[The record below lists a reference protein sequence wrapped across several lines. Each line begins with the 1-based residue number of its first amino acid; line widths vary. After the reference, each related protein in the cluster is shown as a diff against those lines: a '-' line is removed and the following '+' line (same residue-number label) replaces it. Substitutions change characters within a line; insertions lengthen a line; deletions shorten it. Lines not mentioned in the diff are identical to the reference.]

1 MSDFPITEVMAAACA
16 AHRVN
21 GFVKKHEANRHAEPP
36 RYANSTL
43 LYDHF
48 FGTEQLEITED
59 DRFQAI
65 DVIDY
70 LKGLSFKAFERG
82 LTDFEQNV
90 LKLVT
95 ADMADR
101 SELGIAAS
109 LPKVFQNK
117 NEQDTWEVRERELA
131 ETSEYVGELRK
142 RCDFD
147 LVIENI
153 RYIKTTGASL
163 YCCSVDGKHVVKFF
177 SDDVNWGKVGDRIQL
192 AGYVKSQAVSKYS
205 GGKETMIN
213 RIKEVTAN
221 G

>member
-1 MSDFPITEVMAAACA
+1 MSFPVSELMAAACA

-21 GFVKKHEANRHAEPP
+21 GFVKKHEARPYEEPP
-36 RYANSTL
+36 VKANSRM

-48 FGTEQLEITED
+48 FGTEQLVITED

-70 LKGLSFKAFERG
+70 LKGLSFKAFERN

-109 LPKVFQNK
+109 LPKVYLNK
-117 NEQDTWEVRERELA
+117 LDQDTWEVRERELA
-131 ETSEYVGELRK
+131 ETSEYVGTVHT

-163 YCCSVDGKHVVKFF
+163 YCCSVDGQHVVKFF
-177 SDDVNWGKVGDRIQL
+177 SDDVNWGKVGDRIQV
-192 AGYVKSQAVSKYS
+192 AGYVKSQAVSNYS

-213 RIKEVTAN
+213 RIKQVTA
-221 G
+221 

>member
-1 MSDFPITEVMAAACA
+1 MSFPVSELMAAACA

-21 GFVKKHEANRHAEPP
+21 GFVKKHEARMHEEPP
-36 RYANSTL
+36 VKANSRM

-48 FGTEQLEITED
+48 FGTDQLDITEE

-70 LKGLSFKAFERG
+70 LKGLSFKAFERS

-109 LPKVFQNK
+109 LPKVFLNK
-117 NEQDTWEVRERELA
+117 QDQDTWETRERELV
-131 ETSEYVGELRK
+131 ETSDYVGTLHT

-163 YCCSVDGKHVVKFF
+163 YCCSVDGKHIVKFF
-177 SDDVNWGKVGDRIQL
+177 SDDVNWGKVGDQIQV
-192 AGYVKSQAVSKYS
+192 AGYVKSQAVSNYS

-213 RIKEVTAN
+213 RIKEVASSK
-221 G
+221 

>member
-43 LYDHF
+43 LYSHF
-48 FGTEQLEITED
+48 YDQDKLDVTD
-59 DRFQAI
+59 ADRIQAI

-70 LKGLSFKAFERG
+70 LKGLSFKAFERE

-95 ADMADR
+95 SDMAD
-101 SELGIAAS
+101 SGSLGIAAS
-109 LPKVFQNK
+109 LPKVFLNK
-117 NEQDTWEVRERELA
+117 VEQDTWEMRERELSEA
-131 ETSEYVGELRK
+131 SEYAGTEK
-142 RCDFD
+142 TRCAFD
-147 LVIENI
+147 LVVENV
-153 RYIKTTGASL
+153 RYIKTTGAYL
-163 YCCSVDGKHVVKFF
+163 YCCSVYDTKNIVKFF
-177 SDDVNWGKVGDRIQL
+177 SDIEMGKVGDQIQVT
-192 AGYVKSQAVSKYS
+192 AFVKSHAVSKYH

-213 RIKEVTAN
+213 RIKEEV
-221 G
+221 

>member
-1 MSDFPITEVMAAACA
+1 MYE
-16 AHRVN
+16 
-21 GFVKKHEANRHAEPP
+21 EPP
-36 RYANSTL
+36 VKANSRM

-48 FGTEQLEITED
+48 FGTEQLDITEA

-70 LKGLSFKAFERG
+70 LQGLSFKAFERN

-95 ADMADR
+95 ADVADS

-109 LPKVFQNK
+109 LPKVFLNK
-117 NEQDTWEVRERELA
+117 QDQETWETRERELTF
-131 ETSEYVGELRK
+131 TSDYVGTLHS

-147 LVIENI
+147 LVIEHI
-153 RYIKTTGASL
+153 RTIKTTGANL
-163 YCCSVDGKHVVKFF
+163 YCCSVDGQHIVKFF
-177 SDDVNWGKVGDRIQL
+177 SDDVNWGKVGDRIQVG
-192 AGYVKSQAVSKYS
+192 GYVKSQAVSKYS

-213 RIKEVTAN
+213 RIKEITSD

>member
-1 MSDFPITEVMAAACA
+1 MSFQVSELMAAACA
-16 AHRVN
+16 ANRVN
-21 GFVKKHEANRHAEPP
+21 GFVKKHEARPHSEPP
-36 RYANSTL
+36 VKANSRM

-48 FGTEQLEITED
+48 FGTEQLAITED
-59 DRFQAI
+59 DRFQAL

-70 LKGLSFKAFERG
+70 LKGLSFKAFERD

-95 ADMADR
+95 ADMAES

-109 LPKVFQNK
+109 LPKVYLNK
-117 NEQDTWEVRERELA
+117 LDQDTWEVRERELA
-131 ETSEYVGELRK
+131 ETSEYVGTVLT

-177 SDDVNWGKVGDRIQL
+177 SDDVNWGKVGDQIQV
-192 AGYVKSQAVSKYS
+192 AGYVKSQSVSKFS

-213 RIKEVTAN
+213 RIKEITSD

>member
-1 MSDFPITEVMAAACA
+1 MSFPVSELMAAACA

-21 GFVKKHEANRHAEPP
+21 GFVKKHEARMYEEPP
-36 RYANSTL
+36 VKANSRM

-70 LKGLSFKAFERG
+70 LKGLSFKAFERE

-109 LPKVFQNK
+109 LPKVYLNK
-117 NEQDTWEVRERELA
+117 QDQDTWEVRERELA
-131 ETSEYVGELRK
+131 ETSEYVGTLRS

-177 SDDVNWGKVGDRIQL
+177 SDDVNWGKVGDRIQV
-192 AGYVKSQAVSKYS
+192 AGYVKSQAVSNYS

-213 RIKEVTAN
+213 RIKEITSD

>member
-1 MSDFPITEVMAAACA
+1 MYE
-16 AHRVN
+16 
-21 GFVKKHEANRHAEPP
+21 EPP
-36 RYANSTL
+36 VKANSRM

-48 FGTEQLEITED
+48 FGTEQLAITEE

-70 LKGLSFKAFERG
+70 LEGLSFKAFERE

-101 SELGIAAS
+101 TELGIAAS
-109 LPKVFQNK
+109 LPKVYLNK
-117 NEQDTWEVRERELA
+117 LDQDTWEVRERELA
-131 ETSEYVGELRK
+131 ETSEYVGTVRT

-177 SDDVNWGKVGDRIQL
+177 SDDVNWGKVGDRIQV
-192 AGYVKSQAVSKYS
+192 AGYVKSQAVSNYS

-213 RIKEVTAN
+213 RIKEITTD